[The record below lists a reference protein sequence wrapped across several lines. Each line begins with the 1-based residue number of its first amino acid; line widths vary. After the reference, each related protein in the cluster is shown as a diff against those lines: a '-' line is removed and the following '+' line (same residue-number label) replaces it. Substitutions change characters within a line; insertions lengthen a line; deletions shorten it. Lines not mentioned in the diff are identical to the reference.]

1 MRALMHDEFGD
12 PATVLSVKEIPAPE
26 PRPGQVLIR
35 TLLASIHNHDL
46 WTVKGDYGYKPTLP
60 ARSGSEAVGVIEALG
75 EGVTGLSVGQR
86 VMTGGAFGTW
96 AEYFVAN
103 ADTVLP
109 VPDAI
114 PDEAAAQLFAMPF
127 SAASLLEYLQ
137 VQPGGWI
144 VQNAANGM
152 VGGLLAQLA
161 AARGVNVTGLVR
173 RSAAVE
179 ELAALGISNV
189 IATDTPDWR
198 ERAAAL
204 PGDTGYA
211 AAVDSVGG
219 SASTDL
225 ARLLGQRGTLVS
237 FGAMS
242 AAGAGQ
248 TALLEIPVNDVIFK
262 ELTIKG
268 FWGRTVSQEMAPAKR
283 RELVEEIVRGAAA
296 GTLKLPVDGIY
307 DFDRIADAATANGR
321 PGRSGKILLRP

>member
-1 MRALMHDEFGD
+1 MRALIHNEFGD
-12 PATVLSVKEIPAPE
+12 PATVLTVQEVPTPE

-46 WTVKGDYGYKPTLP
+46 WTVKGDYGYKPALP

-75 EGVTGLSVGQR
+75 DGVTGFTVGQR

-96 AEYFVAN
+96 SEYFVAN
-103 ADTVLP
+103 AETVLP

-114 PDEAAAQLFAMPF
+114 SDEAAAQLFAMPF

-137 VQPGGWI
+137 VQPGAWI

-173 RSAAVE
+173 RSAAVD
-179 ELAALGISNV
+179 ELAALGITNV

-204 PGDTGYA
+204 AGEPGYA

-225 ARLLGQRGTLVS
+225 AALLGQRGTLVS

-248 TALLEIPVNDVIFK
+248 TALLEVPVNAVIFK

-283 RELVEEIVRGAAA
+283 RELVEEIFRGVSE
-296 GTLKLPVDGIY
+296 GTLNLPVDGVY
-307 DFDRIADAATANGR
+307 SFDQISEAATANGR